1 MPPPYADPRP
11 SVPLLPPSE
20 FARHILETH
29 SSDTTMAVNDSS
41 APSRSTVSLPKP
53 VKVVPDDAVWSDETT
68 NTSLT
73 KLAPPSKDRSMG
85 ATTLHVIARIT
96 ASRYGDVIMF
106 EAPQLI
112 QAFRDKKAVE
122 LSASAIRIVADDYG
136 DGVEEDGNA
145 RFGADDGLPVVEG
158 KDQAAL
164 ISAVKERFSEHNK
177 LEKKRLKTGKS
188 SRRTSSRY
196 AGIGVLLSA
205 DSEVERFLGGRTFSA
220 GSKRRG
226 DESGDDEVWSGSLEG
241 VNSTPSERDFGLC

>member
-1 MPPPYADPRP
+1 M
-11 SVPLLPPSE
+11 L
-20 FARHILETH
+20 
-29 SSDTTMAVNDSS
+29 
-41 APSRSTVSLPKP
+41 
-53 VKVVPDDAVWSDETT
+53 
-68 NTSLT
+68 
-73 KLAPPSKDRSMG
+73 
-85 ATTLHVIARIT
+85 
-96 ASRYGDVIMF
+96 
-106 EAPQLI
+106 
-112 QAFRDKKAVE
+112 
-122 LSASAIRIVADDYG
+122 
-136 DGVEEDGNA
+136 
-145 RFGADDGLPVVEG
+145 ADDGLPVVEG